1 MGSPEQASLPR
12 GKGAGRVLRPTASV
26 LLAVAGDPERGGGGG
41 ISRFSCLGAVL
52 LPGVFAADAES
63 VRHFQHERHDGRV
76 LHLPCR
82 EFRNALAPDSCLV
95 QSADLRQLRGCVP
108 PFLRLPAFQQD
119 SLGRVDLPEMPGIS
133 EGHRFGGRGVAV
145 PLLVLQRRRSEAD
158 RLSTPVCA
166 FSGS

>member
-1 MGSPEQASLPR
+1 MGSPEQAAFPR
-12 GKGAGRVLRPTASV
+12 GKGAGRVLWPTASV
-26 LLAVAGDPERGGGGG
+26 LLAVAGDPKCGGGGG
-41 ISRFSCLGAVL
+41 IPRFSCLGAVL

-82 EFRNALAPDSCLV
+82 EFRDALAPDSCLV
-95 QSADLRQLRGCVP
+95 QSADLRQLRRRVP
-108 PFLRLPAFQQD
+108 PFLRFPAFQQG
-119 SLGRVDLPEMPGIS
+119 SHGRVALPEMPGIS
-133 EGHRFGGRGVAV
+133 EGHRFGGGGVAV

-158 RLSTPVCA
+158 GLSTAVCA